1 MNEAAV
7 HRRVIYYHPD
17 SGEIV
22 SSWTFGHEDGVS
34 PAGGEDA
41 TIAGHLEALRAE
53 YGVDI
58 QILDDDQTRK
68 LSHLGY
74 RVHVG
79 TRKLHPHPDAPVI
92 RT

>member
-1 MNEAAV
+1 MNEAAA
-7 HRRVIYYHPD
+7 HRVIYYRPD
-17 SGEIV
+17 SGDIV

-34 PAGGEDA
+34 PVGAEDA

-58 QILDDDQTRK
+58 QMLDDDETTK

-74 RVHVG
+74 RVDVS